1 MKQWKKY
8 LPVYLILLLALLA
21 TLFWYALLRE
31 ERGGLL
37 TVSFLDVGQGD
48 AIFIEAPSGKQ
59 IIIDGGP
66 DTSLVR
72 QLGSAMP
79 FYDRTIDMLVVT
91 NPDKD
96 HFAGFIDALL
106 RYRVGEIVE
115 PGTQTAS
122 AIYATF
128 RERVADEGAQTF
140 LPKTGDRIV
149 LDEKRG
155 ITLDVLFPDRDVSG
169 LDTNDGSLVTRLS
182 YGEICFLLMG
192 DAPRGVEEYLT
203 HLYGDYLHCAVLKVG
218 HHGSRTSSSEFFVQ
232 KVAPQYAVISDGKD
246 NSYGHP
252 HQETLDTLKEF
263 GVNVLRTDTLGTITF
278 ETDGVELWKR
288 K

>member
-106 RYRVGEIVE
+106 RYRVEEIIE

-182 YGEICFLLMG
+182 
-192 DAPRGVEEYLT
+192 
-203 HLYGDYLHCAVLKVG
+203 
-218 HHGSRTSSSEFFVQ
+218 
-232 KVAPQYAVISDGKD
+232 
-246 NSYGHP
+246 
-252 HQETLDTLKEF
+252 
-263 GVNVLRTDTLGTITF
+263 
-278 ETDGVELWKR
+278 
-288 K
+288 